1 MRQNNEETS
10 TRGRVCVCYV
20 RALRSVSAR
29 HSLTRARVWMIPDER
44 QKHIS
49 AISKLTVIQIRLSN
63 NIQMS
68 KMTTASSLLKGHLLM
83 HQVALIEKYSLDVY
97 NK

>member
-1 MRQNNEETS
+1 M
-10 TRGRVCVCYV
+10 CVCYV

-49 AISKLTVIQIRLSN
+49 AISKLTFIQITRLSN
-63 NIQMS
+63 NIQMC

-83 HQVALIEKYSLDVY
+83 HQVPLIEKYSLDVY

>member
-1 MRQNNEETS
+1 MRNRTM
-10 TRGRVCVCYV
+10 GRPVPEGGCVCVCYV

-49 AISKLTVIQIRLSN
+49 AISKLTFI
-63 NIQMS
+63 
-68 KMTTASSLLKGHLLM
+68 
-83 HQVALIEKYSLDVY
+83 
-97 NK
+97 